1 MEWKKGRGRWGG
13 GGEGVRMK
21 QLGGSIW
28 HWLMSTRTPSCEWF
42 YKEVV
47 QSLTPKW
54 ILEKCNAER
63 VQATD
68 WSNLILVKV
77 VAFSLEKWQQLRNQ
91 WEIAMYN
98 GQCSICNDQYTVDW
112 ATNKCTGHWAMCNGQ
127 LKGGGWTNKAF
138 KGCDG
143 ANLSL
148 AKFVGYLWK
157 GSRARGKFELG
168 LQAQKLGVHE
178 KEMSP
183 LVFLQHGGRFNLRK
197 YVLCNHL

>member
-1 MEWKKGRGRWGG
+1 MDFGKVQCREGSSNRWIQFDFVQDRCFFSGKMAAVEESVG
-13 GGEGVRMK
+13 DSNVRWPMC
-21 QLGGSIW
+21 I
-28 HWLMSTRTPSCEWF
+28 MR
-42 YKEVV
+42 
-47 QSLTPKW
+47 
-54 ILEKCNAER
+54 
-63 VQATD
+63 
-68 WSNLILVKV
+68 
-77 VAFSLEKWQQLRNQ
+77 
-91 WEIAMYN
+91 
-98 GQCSICNDQYTVDW
+98 NDQYTVDW

-183 LVFLQHGGRFNLRK
+183 LVFLQHGGRFNLRIC
-197 YVLCNHL
+197 VFWNHL

>member
-1 MEWKKGRGRWGG
+1 
-13 GGEGVRMK
+13 
-21 QLGGSIW
+21 
-28 HWLMSTRTPSCEWF
+28 MSTRTPSCERF

-197 YVLCNHL
+197 YLLCNHL

>member
-1 MEWKKGRGRWGG
+1 MDFGKVQCREGSSNRWIQFDFGQVCCFSSGR
-13 GGEGVRMK
+13 
-21 QLGGSIW
+21 
-28 HWLMSTRTPSCEWF
+28 
-42 YKEVV
+42 
-47 QSLTPKW
+47 
-54 ILEKCNAER
+54 
-63 VQATD
+63 
-68 WSNLILVKV
+68 
-77 VAFSLEKWQQLRNQ
+77 WQQLRNQ
-91 WEIAMYN
+91 WEIAMYD

-112 ATNKCTGHWAMCNGQ
+112 ATNECTGYWAMCNGQ
-127 LKGGGWTNKAF
+127 LKGGGWINKAL

-197 YVLCNHL
+197 YVFCNHL